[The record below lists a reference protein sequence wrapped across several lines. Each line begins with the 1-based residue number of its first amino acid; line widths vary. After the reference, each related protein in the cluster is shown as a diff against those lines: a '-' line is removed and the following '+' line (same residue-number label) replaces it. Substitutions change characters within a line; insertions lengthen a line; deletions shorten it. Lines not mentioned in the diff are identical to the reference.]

1 MLPLFLKLKT
11 KKMKHILFIVTS
23 TNKTGTGK
31 HDAGY
36 EFSEIADPYYEFI
49 NKGHTVDFASIMGG
63 TPPFVGYDASQKS
76 SENFKE
82 SNGFKRLGFSHK
94 LDDIDIS
101 AYDAI
106 FFPGGLGLMTDMV
119 DNPLVKKTIKEAYEN
134 KKIIG
139 AVCHGPSAL
148 LNVILSDGSN
158 LLEGK
163 KINSFTKAEEDID
176 KHLLG
181 DVIPFMLDEELIK
194 QGAIFSHTSPFD
206 SYVVVD
212 GNIVTGQNPASAS
225 AVADKMIKL
234 L

>member
-1 MLPLFLKLKT
+1 MFRVFIKDIN
-11 KKMKHILFIVTS
+11 MKHILFIITS
-23 TNKTGTGK
+23 TNITGTGK
-31 HDAGY
+31 HPAGY
-36 EFSEIADPYYEFI
+36 EFSEVADPYFEFT
-49 NKGHTVDFASIMGG
+49 NKGYTVDFASILGG
-63 TPPFVGYDASQKS
+63 NPPFVGYDS
-76 SENFKE
+76 SKKTSKEFKE
-82 SNGFKRLGFSHK
+82 SNSFKRLNFSHK
-94 LDDIDIS
+94 LSDVDVR

-119 DNPLVKKTIKEAYEN
+119 DNPLVKKIIKEAYEN

-181 DVIPFMLDEELIK
+181 DVIPFMLDAELKK
-194 QGAIFSHTSPFD
+194 QGADFLNTTPFD
-206 SYVVVD
+206 PFVVTD
-212 GNIVTGQNPASAS
+212 GNLITGQNPASAS
-225 AVADKMIKL
+225 GVAVQMIKSL
-234 L
+234 E

>member
-1 MLPLFLKLKT
+1 
-11 KKMKHILFIVTS
+11 MKHILFIVTS
-23 TNKTGTGK
+23 TNITGTGK
-31 HDAGY
+31 HNSGY
-36 EFSEIADPYYEFI
+36 EFSEIADPYFEFI
-49 NKGHTVDFASIMGG
+49 NKGYTVDFASILGG
-63 TPPFVGYDASQKS
+63 KPPFVGYDSSQNLSKK
-76 SENFKE
+76 FKE
-82 SNGFKRLGFSHK
+82 GNGFKRLNFSHK
-94 LDDIDIS
+94 LSDIDTTS
-101 AYDAI
+101 YDAI

-119 DNPLVKKTIKEAYEN
+119 DNPLVKKIIKEAYEN
-134 KKIIG
+134 EKIIG

-194 QGAIFSHTSPFD
+194 QGAIFSHTKPFEP
-206 SYVVVD
+206 YVEID

-225 AVADKMIKL
+225 NVALKMIDL
-234 L
+234 LTN

>member
-1 MLPLFLKLKT
+1 
-11 KKMKHILFIVTS
+11 MKHILFIVTS
-23 TNKTGTGK
+23 TNITGTGK
-31 HDAGY
+31 HAAGY
-36 EFSEIADPYYEFI
+36 EFSEIADPYLEFT
-49 NKGHTVDFASIMGG
+49 NKGYTVDFASILGG
-63 TPPFVGYDASQKS
+63 EPPFVGYDSSQKFS
-76 SENFKE
+76 KKFKE
-82 SNGFKRLGFSHK
+82 SNGFKRLNFSHK
-94 LDDIDIS
+94 LDDVNIS

-119 DNPLVKKTIKEAYEN
+119 DNPLVKKIIKEAYEN
-134 KKIIG
+134 KNVIG

-163 KINSFTKAEEDID
+163 KINSFTKEEEDID

-194 QGAIFSHTSPFD
+194 QGAIFSHTSPFE
-206 SYVVVD
+206 SYVVAD

-225 AVADKMIKL
+225 GVAIEMIKL
-234 L
+234 I